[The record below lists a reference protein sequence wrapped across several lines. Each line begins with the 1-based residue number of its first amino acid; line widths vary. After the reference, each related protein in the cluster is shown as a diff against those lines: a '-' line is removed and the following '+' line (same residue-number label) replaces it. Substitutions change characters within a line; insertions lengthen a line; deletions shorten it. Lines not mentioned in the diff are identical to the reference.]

1 MSYSFR
7 SCPVLQGSFLRH
19 AAYLRHRLHLLSFH
33 LHSGWISA
41 LQLQAVHARLRPPS
55 QLLLF
60 PSAPL
65 IQGFWTDL
73 LPPAGSK
80 ERHWRSD
87 SRLLCCP
94 YRMDWKFHRNF
105 LRFRFLS
112 EFHLLQGHPDF
123 HPVSTG
129 PMMHHFPFRSGYPGL
144 YRPGLYLSLIHI

>member
-33 LHSGWISA
+33 RHSGWISA
-41 LQLQAVHARLRPPS
+41 LLLQAVHARLRPPS

-73 LPPAGSK
+73 LPPDQKRDIGDQIAVFCAVRTG
-80 ERHWRSD
+80 WIG
-87 SRLLCCP
+87 
-94 YRMDWKFHRNF
+94 NF
-105 LRFRFLS
+105 IEIFYGFVFFLN
-112 EFHLLQGHPDF
+112 FIFYKVIQIFIL
-123 HPVSTG
+123 
-129 PMMHHFPFRSGYPGL
+129 FPLVR
-144 YRPGLYLSLIHI
+144 